1 MSVKLK
7 HSWRLNLKWSS
18 NLHSAKSNTRQDPQE
33 VTALISKSAG
43 HKPNWG
49 RWNFQQQRHEYL
61 YLPHLW
67 VALNKEGAPPL
78 HPALGR
84 WKWHRPWDC
93 NFFHWGI
100 FFQGWGRGKSWS
112 KYQLDGHI
120 TRSREM
126 LSEVASFN
134 LALNYTRSGSQLFQS
149 ATAEITARLASP
161 SISQIFPKTPQY

>member
-1 MSVKLK
+1 M
-7 HSWRLNLKWSS
+7 KWSS

-49 RWNFQQQRHEYL
+49 RWNFQQRHEYL

-67 VALNKEGAPPL
+67 VAHNKEGAPPL
-78 HPALGR
+78 CIL
-84 WKWHRPWDC
+84 
-93 NFFHWGI
+93 HWGDESDIGLWTVI
-100 FFQGWGRGKSWS
+100 FFTEEFFFKAEEEANPEVNISWN
-112 KYQLDGHI
+112 GHI

-134 LALNYTRSGSQLFQS
+134 LALNYSRSGSQLFQS
-149 ATAEITARLASP
+149 ATAEITARLASR
-161 SISQIFPKTPQY
+161 SIAQILPKTPQY